1 MESLNSIFKEWK
13 KNYENNVVLLGKEYN
28 HSDSF
33 LDKILALSKEDQRE
47 LSIMIENHKK
57 ERAKELLFICVN

>member
-1 MESLNSIFKEWK
+1 MDTLNSIFKEWK

-33 LDKILALSKEDQRE
+33 LDKILTLSKDEQAK
-47 LSIMIENHKK
+47 LSVMIETHKK
-57 ERAKELLFICVN
+57 ERAKELLFISLN